1 VHTWE
6 HIEQKNYEYFYNG
19 ETKLRLSHLTAIK
32 QKHSETVAEYIR
44 RFREIRNKCYS
55 LIISEKDLAELAF
68 AGLSSNLKDKLEG
81 QDFLNMN

>member
-1 VHTWE
+1 LSK
-6 HIEQKNYEYFYNG
+6 KNYEYFYNG
-19 ETKLRLSHLTAIK
+19 ETKLRLSHLAAIK
-32 QKHSETVAEYIR
+32 QKHSETIVEYIR